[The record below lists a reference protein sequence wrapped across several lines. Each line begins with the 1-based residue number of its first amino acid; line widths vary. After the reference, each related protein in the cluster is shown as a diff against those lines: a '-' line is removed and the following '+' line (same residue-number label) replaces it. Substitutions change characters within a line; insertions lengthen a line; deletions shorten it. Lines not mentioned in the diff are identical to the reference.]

1 MADEKRHFTRI
12 DFDARVIIK
21 RNNLNIDGK
30 LIDIS
35 LNGALSKSPDH
46 CKLNVGDACEVT
58 IDMGCEHEP
67 IQYDATV
74 KHIHN
79 NLIGVCCDHIAPES
93 ASTLRRIIELN
104 LGDSNLLNRELEA
117 MIAHRQN

>member
-1 MADEKRHFTRI
+1 MDEEKRHFTRV

-21 RNNLNIDGK
+21 RDNLSIDGK
-30 LIDIS
+30 LVDIS
-35 LNGALSKSPDH
+35 LNGALSQSPDH
-46 CKLNVGDACEVT
+46 CKLKVGDDCEVT

-74 KHIHN
+74 KHIHDK
-79 NLIGVCCDHIAPES
+79 LIGVCCDQITPES

-104 LGDSNLLNRELEA
+104 LGDSDLINRELEA
-117 MIAHRQN
+117 MIAHRKN